1 MMILRTLASSSGGN
15 CILLQSGGTNLLLDA
30 GISCRKITQRLK
42 ECGLTPGD
50 LTGILVTH
58 EHMDHVAGLPVL
70 LKRRHIPVYAS
81 EGTCNALAFRQP
93 EVAAHLM
100 VAPAG
105 SYFELGGVTITSF
118 PTSHDAAQSVGYTV
132 SDGTHTAAVVT
143 DLGEVTDYVERVVS
157 GSELVLLESN
167 HDVGM
172 VRNGPYPRHLQERIL
187 GKRGHLCNEAAA
199 DFALRLAEQGTRRFV
214 LSHLS
219 RDNNTPEL
227 ARTAVSGAL
236 EREHFSAQVCV
247 APRDELSAAFVL

>member
-1 MMILRTLASSSGGN
+1 MILRTLASSSGGN
-15 CILLQSGGTNLLLDA
+15 CILVRSGGTNLLLDA

-58 EHMDHVAGLPVL
+58 EHMDHVAGLSVL
-70 LKRRHIPVYAS
+70 LRRRHIPVYAS

-93 EVAAHLM
+93 DVAAHLM
-100 VAPAG
+100 VASAG

-118 PTSHDAAQSVGYTV
+118 PTSHDAAQSVGYRV
-132 SDGTHTAAVVT
+132 SDGTHSAAVVT
-143 DLGEVTDYVERVVS
+143 DLGEVTDYVEQVVS

-187 GKRGHLCNEAAA
+187 GRRGHLCNEAAA
-199 DFALRLAEQGTRRFV
+199 DFALRLAQRGTNRFV

-227 ARTAVSGAL
+227 ARTAVCGAL
-236 EREHFSAQVCV
+236 ERERISAQVCV

>member
-1 MMILRTLASSSGGN
+1 MILRTLASSSSGN

-58 EHMDHVAGLPVL
+58 EHTDHVAGLPVL
-70 LKRRHIPVYAS
+70 LRKRRIPVYAS

-100 VAPAG
+100 VVPAG

-132 SDGTHTAAVVT
+132 SDAAHCAAVVT
-143 DLGEVTDYVERVVS
+143 DLGEVTDYVEQVVS

-167 HDVGM
+167 HDVDM
-172 VRNGPYPRHLQERIL
+172 VRSGPYPRHLQERIL

-199 DFALRLAEQGTRRFV
+199 EFALRLAQKGTHRFV

-227 ARTAVSGAL
+227 ARTAVRSAL
-236 EREHFSAQVCV
+236 EREGLDCQVCV

>member
-1 MMILRTLASSSGGN
+1 MILRTLASSSSGN
-15 CILLQSGGTNLLLDA
+15 CILLQSGETNLLLDA

-42 ECGLTPGD
+42 ECGLTPAD

-58 EHMDHVAGLPVL
+58 EHTDHVAGLPVL
-70 LKRRHIPVYAS
+70 LRKRHIPVYAS

-93 EVAAHLM
+93 EVSSHLM
-100 VAPAG
+100 LVPAG

-132 SDGTHTAAVVT
+132 SDGSHSAAVVT
-143 DLGEVTDYVERVVS
+143 DLGEVTDYVEQVVT
-157 GSELVLLESN
+157 GTDLVLLESN

-199 DFALRLAEQGTRRFV
+199 QFALKLARKGTARFV

-227 ARTAVSGAL
+227 AHAAVRSAL
-236 EREHFSAQVCV
+236 EEQGIRAQVCV